1 MSLKFAVLL
10 KPLHKYIG
18 INHSNLKISLKAHF
32 EIELVLLK
40 NQKKVIEPLTSN
52 QFARR
57 VTPHI
62 LFWLFYVLFFGSIYG
77 KYGNDYRWYMIESLC
92 MLPFIMVATY
102 TTIYGILPF
111 YLKKRKLVVTMFMLV
126 VLLFFV
132 TLGERI
138 CLRLINDLPVTFD
151 ALWGVTF
158 LYLLLETNFMVG
170 IAFAIKVVKKW
181 FDQQQEKHDME
192 KRNLETELNLLKAQL
207 HPHFLFNT
215 MNNLYAL
222 SIEEST
228 KTSESIA
235 RISDLLRSVLYECNE
250 AEISLEK
257 EIKLIEN
264 YIDLEKM
271 RYGDR
276 LHLQF
281 NVTGPV
287 EEMKIAPMLLFTFIE
302 NCFKH
307 GSRNDAQTP
316 YININLNASG
326 KEMVFTAENSKPVH
340 AKEND
345 PNLSSGGIGLTNV
358 KKRLE
363 IIYGDNYHL
372 NITDEERTFK
382 VQLEIHKQNE

>member
-1 MSLKFAVLL
+1 M
-10 KPLHKYIG
+10 I
-18 INHSNLKISLKAHF
+18 
-32 EIELVLLK
+32 
-40 NQKKVIEPLTSN
+40 QKLTSN
-52 QFARR
+52 QFTRR
-57 VTPHI
+57 VALHI

-77 KYGNDYRWYMIESLC
+77 KYGNDYSWYMIESLC
-92 MLPFIMVATY
+92 MLPFIMVSTY

-111 YLKKRKLVVTMFMLV
+111 YLKKRKLFATALMVI
-126 VLLFFV
+126 VLLFSV

-138 CLRLINDLPVTFD
+138 CLRLINDLPVTYDTLF
-151 ALWGVTF
+151 GVTF

-181 FDQQQEKHDME
+181 FEQQQEKHEME

-222 SIEEST
+222 SIEKST
-228 KTSESIA
+228 KTSEGIA
-235 RISDLLRSVLYECNE
+235 KISELLRSVLYECNE
-250 AEISLEK
+250 AEIQLKK
-257 EIKLIEN
+257 EINLVEN

-271 RYGDR
+271 RYGER

-281 NVTGPV
+281 NVNGPV
-287 EEMKIAPMLLFTFIE
+287 GEMKIAPMLLFTFVE

-307 GSRNDAQTP
+307 GSRNDTKNP
-316 YININLNASG
+316 YIKIDLDVAG
-326 KEMVFTAENSKPVH
+326 KEMIFTAENSKPFP
-340 AKEND
+340 AKKNN
-345 PNLSSGGIGLTNV
+345 PSLSSGGIGLTNV

-372 NITDEERTFK
+372 KITNEERIFK
-382 VQLEIHKQNE
+382 VRLAIIKQNE